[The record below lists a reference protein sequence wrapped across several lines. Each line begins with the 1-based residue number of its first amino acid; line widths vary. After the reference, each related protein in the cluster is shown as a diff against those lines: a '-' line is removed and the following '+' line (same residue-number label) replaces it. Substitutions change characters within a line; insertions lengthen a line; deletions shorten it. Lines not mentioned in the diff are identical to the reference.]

1 MSLDSERQ
9 DKRISKNYIT
19 VLSGMKIFEIF
30 TKIGQFTPNFPSF
43 SAFCGNIFGHYLW
56 DTRYISEVKFLKQA
70 HVYLLSYQIICLS
83 LCQLVFVK

>member
-1 MSLDSERQ
+1 MP
-9 DKRISKNYIT
+9 

-56 DTRYISEVKFLKQA
+56 NPRYISEVKFLKQA
-70 HVYLLSYQIICLS
+70 RISLLSYEIIFLP

>member
-1 MSLDSERQ
+1 M
-9 DKRISKNYIT
+9 YMP

-43 SAFCGNIFGHYLW
+43 LAFCGNIFGHFLW
-56 DTRYISEVKFLKQA
+56 NTRYISEVKCLKQDRIS
-70 HVYLLSYQIICLS
+70 LLSYEIIFLS